1 MSSLEAQMTH
11 AAWDAERGYD
21 MDDEARRDLFLAAH
35 MAACDR
41 KYKGMDRERGGRRW
55 RVRTKL

>member
-21 MDDEARRDLFLAAH
+21 IEEEARSNPFLAAH

-41 KYKGMDRERGGRRW
+41 KYGKKKKEEVEDGE
-55 RVRTKL
+55 

>member
-11 AAWDAERGYD
+11 AAWDAAMPYD
-21 MDDEARRDLFLAAH
+21 MEEESRRNPFLAAH

-41 KYKGMDRERGGRRW
+41 KYKVMDREEAENG
-55 RVRTKL
+55 K